1 MYRVC
6 IFSGVTTLTLYNE
19 FHMALGVWIVVHI
32 FYYREALQNGTV
44 EGQPT
49 VTMVRNN
56 SLANACGNYLT

>member
-1 MYRVC
+1 
-6 IFSGVTTLTLYNE
+6 
-19 FHMALGVWIVVHI
+19 MALGVSIVVHI

-56 SLANACGNYLT
+56 SLANACNYCMT